1 MGMNRFEIR
10 YKYESNYKTI
20 RTDTIESA
28 EKMYQRLVKFAK
40 NRSKPIH
47 GGIALWDNGWLVK
60 SESF

>member
-28 EKMYQRLVKFAK
+28 ETM
-40 NRSKPIH
+40 
-47 GGIALWDNGWLVK
+47 
-60 SESF
+60 